1 MLWSK
6 LWLQIPFKTLAT
18 AFEINN
24 LLWPILYVNAVR
36 SKFLPVVGVK
46 IIEHATL
53 VAYKS
58 SVTAVVHAIK
68 HILSLLVSYFTMIIC
83 VINSSFTIVE
93 RLLDRTFWSWFC
105 VDVYCRILC
114 PPKRSNTCPCPCL
127 LCRMRILTDFHI
139 AQHTDVQKLKKI
151 MSALPQKHVS
161 WVDAVKQSFCG
172 SSSSS
177 MSGSS
182 GSSRLVV
189 VVVAQSFNNKQ
200 W

>member
-105 VDVYCRILC
+105 VDVYCRILR

-139 AQHTDVQKLKKI
+139 AQHTDVQKLKKLCPLCRKN
-151 MSALPQKHVS
+151 MSR
-161 WVDAVKQSFCG
+161 G
-172 SSSSS
+172 S
-177 MSGSS
+177 M
-182 GSSRLVV
+182 L
-189 VVVAQSFNNKQ
+189 
-200 W
+200 

>member
-1 MLWSK
+1 M
-6 LWLQIPFKTLAT
+6 
-18 AFEINN
+18 
-24 LLWPILYVNAVR
+24 
-36 SKFLPVVGVK
+36 
-46 IIEHATL
+46 
-53 VAYKS
+53 
-58 SVTAVVHAIK
+58 
-68 HILSLLVSYFTMIIC
+68 
-83 VINSSFTIVE
+83 
-93 RLLDRTFWSWFC
+93 
-105 VDVYCRILC
+105 DVYCRILR
-114 PPKRSNTCPCPCL
+114 PPKRSNTCPCL

-182 GSSRLVV
+182 RLVV